1 MRLEVGSMTENTFR
15 KPEIGGRGP
24 PALLTSADPK
34 IEAVALS
41 SAVRARN
48 VISICYEHQLASR
61 ATDASPSRSM
71 SPGTIQTQ
79 LLRLRGAPEILPAC

>member
-1 MRLEVGSMTENTFR
+1 MTENTFQE
-15 KPEIGGRGP
+15 PEIGGRGP
-24 PALLTSADPK
+24 PALLTS
-34 IEAVALS
+34 AVALS